1 MLTFELNL
9 GPLRI
14 YFNLGDTPS
23 NEPPPVEYVPAA
35 QVERAD
41 PYVSDRAPIEDRRA
55 GFRA

>member
-9 GPLRI
+9 GPLRL
-14 YFNLGDTPS
+14 YFSLGDAPS
-23 NEPPPVEYVPAA
+23 EPATEYVPAA

-41 PYVSDRAPIEDRRA
+41 TYVPEPRGEPIEDRRI

>member
-1 MLTFELNL
+1 MLTFELTL

-14 YFNLGDTPS
+14 YFNLGDAPT
-23 NEPPPVEYVPAA
+23 NDAVEYVPAA

-41 PYVSDRAPIEDRRA
+41 QPLTELGPDQYGGHI